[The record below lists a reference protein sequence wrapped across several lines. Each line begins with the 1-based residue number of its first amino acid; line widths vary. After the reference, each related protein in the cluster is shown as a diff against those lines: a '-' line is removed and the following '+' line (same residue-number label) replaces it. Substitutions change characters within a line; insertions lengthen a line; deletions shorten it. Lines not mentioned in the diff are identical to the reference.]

1 MFDMYSEIIQV
12 FQEQNHGSILTV
24 FTIGIFFGVV
34 IQWSRVDTFEKIA
47 GFSMLKDFT
56 MIKLILLTTGI
67 ITIALYLMVQFG
79 IASYSPKPIIIGGLI
94 LGAIIF
100 GIGMSIFGKCPGT
113 GTISL
118 GEGRIDVLIG
128 VIGGLIG
135 GAVYTIYFTDIKTIL
150 GENFGKIQLMDFFP
164 AEYSAYI
171 VFLFGGTLI
180 LLSFLIPNR
189 ELHYDK
195 E

>member
-171 VFLFGGTLI
+171 VFLFGGVLI

>member
-1 MFDMYSEIIQV
+1 MFDMFSEIVQV
-12 FQEQNHGSILTV
+12 FETQNHGSILTV

-56 MIKLILLTTGI
+56 MIKLIFLATGI

-94 LGAIIF
+94 IGAIVF

-128 VIGGLIG
+128 VIGGLLG
-135 GAVYTIYFTDIKTIL
+135 GAVYTIFFTDIKAIL
-150 GENFGKIQLMDFFP
+150 GENFGKVQLMDYFP
-164 AEYSAYI
+164 AEYTSYI
-171 VFLFGGTLI
+171 VFIFGGLLI
-180 LLSFLIPNR
+180 FLSFVIPNR

>member
-1 MFDMYSEIIQV
+1 MIEEMFQAIQL
-12 FQEQNHGSILTV
+12 QHHGSPWII
-24 FTIGIFFGVV
+24 FGIGLAFGSI

-67 ITIALYLMVQFG
+67 ITIALFFMVKFG
-79 IASYSPKPIIIGGLI
+79 YASYSPKPLLLSSLIIGG
-94 LGAIIF
+94 IIF

-118 GEGRIDVLIG
+118 AEGRLDVLVGI
-128 VIGGLIG
+128 IGGLFA
-135 GAVYTIYFTDIKTIL
+135 GAVYTIYYEDIKPIL
-150 GENFGKIQLMDFFP
+150 GENLGEVQLLDFVG
-164 AEYSAYI
+164 EYSVYLI
-171 VFLFGGTLI
+171 FGFGAVLI
-180 LLSFLIPNR
+180 WLSFIIPNK